1 MKLKIKKMDFATGRP
16 VCMIHEK
23 KAKEMSLH
31 VGKRVLIKDKKR
43 KIVSIVDT
51 VEGIIKP
58 DEIAVSNDIFEAL
71 NLKDNE
77 IVEVE
82 LADKPNSI
90 NIIKKKLKG
99 GILNKKEIE
108 EIVRDIADNA
118 LTEIEVAFF
127 VSAIYTK
134 GMNLEETG
142 NLTWAMVKSGN
153 QMKLNGKIADKHS
166 IGGIAGNRT
175 TPLVVSI
182 CASKGLIIPKT
193 SSRAITSAAG
203 TTDVMET
210 IAKVNFS
217 INEIKKI
224 LKKTNACMVWGGA
237 LGLAPVDDK
246 IIRIE
251 NIVHIDSTAQLL
263 ASILSKKISVG
274 SKYVLIDIPYGI
286 SAKVSLNQAK
296 KLKNKFMILGKK
308 FNLKINAVLTN
319 GNEPIGN
326 GIGPVLEIKDV
337 LKVLR
342 RENPPKDLEEKA
354 LFLSG
359 KLLELAEEAE
369 KGKGYEVAKNILESG
384 LAFKKF
390 KEIIKA
396 QKGKLNG
403 FPKPKFSF
411 TVHANRNLKLKHYDN
426 KLLNRLARDAG
437 CPEDKAAGIYLYKK
451 KNDEVKKNEAIFTIY
466 TVSKEKLI
474 YAKRFFK
481 KNQKEIIE
489 IESR

>member
-1 MKLKIKKMDFATGRP
+1 MK
-16 VCMIHEK
+16 
-23 KAKEMSLH
+23 
-31 VGKRVLIKDKKR
+31 
-43 KIVSIVDT
+43 
-51 VEGIIKP
+51 
-58 DEIAVSNDIFEAL
+58 
-71 NLKDNE
+71 E
-77 IVEVE
+77 IV
-82 LADKPNSI
+82 
-90 NIIKKKLKG
+90 LK
-99 GILNKKEIE
+99 
-108 EIVRDIADNA
+108 
-118 LTEIEVAFF
+118 
-127 VSAIYTK
+127 TK
-134 GMNLEETG
+134 GC
-142 NLTWAMVKSGN
+142 
-153 QMKLNGKIADKHS
+153 I
-166 IGGIAGNRT
+166 
-175 TPLVVSI
+175 
-182 CASKGLIIPKT
+182 
-193 SSRAITSAAG
+193 
-203 TTDVMET
+203 
-210 IAKVNFS
+210 
-217 INEIKKI
+217 
-224 LKKTNACMVWGGA
+224 VWGGS
-237 LGLAPVDDK
+237 LNLAPADDK
-246 IIRIE
+246 IIRVE
-251 NIVHIDSTAQLL
+251 RPLSIDAKSQLL
-263 ASILSKKISVG
+263 ASVMAKKASV
-274 SKYVLIDIPYGI
+274 SATHLLVDIPTGKG
-286 SAKVSLNQAK
+286 AKLPNRK
-296 KLKNKFMILGKK
+296 KALELKNDFESLAKNMGIKVK
-308 FNLKINAVLTN
+308 VIITN
-319 GNEPIGN
+319 GKEPIGN